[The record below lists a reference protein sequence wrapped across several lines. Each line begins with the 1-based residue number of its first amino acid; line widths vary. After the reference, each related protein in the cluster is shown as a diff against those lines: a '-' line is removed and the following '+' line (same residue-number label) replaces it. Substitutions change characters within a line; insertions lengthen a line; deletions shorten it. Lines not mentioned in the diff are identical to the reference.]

1 MDLMTS
7 VRTCVKKYADFTGR
21 APRSELWWFALATA
35 IASLILTVIDFSL
48 FNGLA
53 AEIGVLSSIFGLA
66 VILPQLSVGA
76 RRLHDINRSG
86 WWQLL
91 ILLPVI
97 GWLVLLYFF
106 VLKGTNGSND
116 FGTDPLA

>member
-53 AEIGVLSSIFGLA
+53 AEIGVLSTIFGLA
-66 VILPQLSVGA
+66 VILPQSSVGA

>member
-35 IASLILTVIDFSL
+35 IASLMLTVIDFSL